1 MCSVKSPKI
10 SSITTNFV
18 NRMMTADDSIDDD
31 YDDNNEY
38 IIRSSYCLAGK
49 LVFRT
54 QKDLGLLNEGQ

>member
-1 MCSVKSPKI
+1 
-10 SSITTNFV
+10 
-18 NRMMTADDSIDDD
+18 MMTADDSIDDD